1 MHTLWEHCHK
11 DCWQD
16 LQCVYEEKGKGM
28 TDMNFNEFLFICGF
42 CIVSGIAIVF
52 GGLLGFSI
60 FVYFKKVMQD
70 E

>member
-1 MHTLWEHCHK
+1 
-11 DCWQD
+11 
-16 LQCVYEEKGKGM
+16 M